1 MFFSVWIQCNFR
13 AEVRD
18 ITVPNYFQKWARFYC
33 TTAPRKGST
42 AICLLICQ
50 VPIIISDLH
59 YFRLQWPLPYNE
71 SPDSNLCWG
80 TAVIY
85 HSWMILSKEYR
96 KCRVSTKMTV
106 FLDHLVKTPCLNY
119 NGTQRH
125 KMCLKL
131 SFYALPRVY
140 LTAGGVV
147 ARPLRLLLEPTSWST
162 RTRTLS
168 WAQNKDTNF
177 YHITDANRGRLLITQ

>member
-1 MFFSVWIQCNFR
+1 MLFQFGIAALPCSANFCMCFFTRTASSDQNLASNRQVHTNKAAKARQSYVKPSETVKYFRMFVFLKLAALECFFFVWIQCNFR

-33 TTAPRKGST
+33 TTAPQKGST

-85 HSWMILSKEYR
+85 HSWMILSKEYG

-106 FLDHLVKTPCLNY
+106 FLDHFSQN
-119 NGTQRH
+119 
-125 KMCLKL
+125 
-131 SFYALPRVY
+131 SLPE
-140 LTAGGVV
+140 L
-147 ARPLRLLLEPTSWST
+147 
-162 RTRTLS
+162 
-168 WAQNKDTNF
+168 
-177 YHITDANRGRLLITQ
+177 